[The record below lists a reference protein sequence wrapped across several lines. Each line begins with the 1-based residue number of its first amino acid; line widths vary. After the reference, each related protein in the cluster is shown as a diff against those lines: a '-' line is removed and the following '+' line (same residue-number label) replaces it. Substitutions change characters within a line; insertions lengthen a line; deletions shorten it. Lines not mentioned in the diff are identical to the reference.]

1 MFNVEDVKAVR
12 LASLTSWV
20 QVFGAGLIAS
30 AGMFGITGLL
40 KTPMDVEW
48 RVIFTG
54 LIFSMFSYVA
64 FRVSATT
71 LQQGLERL
79 AKKEA
84 DVLEGKIADL
94 KERYERRGEIL
105 RSIQKQIWLSS
116 RSAEWQAEQ
125 DKKNKGE

>member
-40 KTPMDVEW
+40 KTPMSVEW
-48 RVIFTG
+48 RVLFTG
-54 LIFSMFSYVA
+54 LMLSMFSYVA

-79 AKKEA
+79 ARKEA
-84 DVLEGKIADL
+84 DAAEDEYEKLQRKLEISINTLKAVEKQVWLAGK
-94 KERYERRGEIL
+94 
-105 RSIQKQIWLSS
+105 
-116 RSAEWQAEQ
+116 SAEWQAEQ
-125 DKKNKGE
+125 DKKNEGE